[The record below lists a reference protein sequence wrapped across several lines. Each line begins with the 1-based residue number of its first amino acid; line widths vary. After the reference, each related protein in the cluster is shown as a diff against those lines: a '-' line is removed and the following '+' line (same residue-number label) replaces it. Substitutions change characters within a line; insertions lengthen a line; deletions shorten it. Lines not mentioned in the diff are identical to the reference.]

1 MTTDPVPTERADRT
15 EHSEHSEHAES
26 VESVVS
32 VVSSQSKNAQ
42 HKNAQHNIGAS
53 VPDTRSGS
61 IAHLRVSVVW
71 ASPEQVTSVAL
82 ELPVGTRVEQALEL
96 SGLLHTYQPAGFSI
110 FGQRCDLS
118 RLLSDGDRIELCR
131 PLIVEPKAA
140 RRRRALHREKVRNIK
155 KKMPIDDLTVS

>member
-1 MTTDPVPTERADRT
+1 MTTDPVPTQRADRT

-42 HKNAQHNIGAS
+42 NNTGAS

>member
-1 MTTDPVPTERADRT
+1 MTTDPSPTERADR
-15 EHSEHSEHAES
+15 SEHKYG
-26 VESVVS
+26 
-32 VVSSQSKNAQ
+32 QN
-42 HKNAQHNIGAS
+42 NTGAS
-53 VPDTRSGS
+53 VPDTRSGTT
-61 IAHLRVSVVW
+61 AHLRVSVVW

-96 SGLLHTYQPAGFSI
+96 SGLLHTHQPAGFSI